1 MASQIKQFRFYNYN
15 ETENTQNPNNAP
27 QVSSWRYYCDDSS
40 FRNFAPI
47 HQFGIQT
54 LPGTKVY
61 LNQST
66 TPIIIGATG
75 VYELNLEGTTGI
87 LNSLR
92 IDPVSMKAIN
102 DIDNAYLIIDI
113 VYGGKGEAIV

>member
-1 MASQIKQFRFYNYN
+1 MASYIKQFRFYNYN
-15 ETENTQNPNNAP
+15 DRTGTQNPNNAP
-27 QVSSWRYYCDDSS
+27 QVPTWRYYCDDTS

-47 HQFGIQT
+47 YQFGIQT

-66 TPIIIGATG
+66 TPIIIGASG
-75 VYELNLEGTTGI
+75 VYEIDLEDTTAI
-87 LNSLR
+87 LNSIR
-92 IDPVSMKAIN
+92 IDPTSMQAIN

-113 VYGGKGEAIV
+113 VHGEQEG